1 MTLFSFTIAIVLFA
15 HLVDPL
21 PLNFRFESVLT
32 RSTTRAYRETGRN
45 SVEKFVTQVR
55 GRRNRATVASVLMK
69 SVSGGYAD
77 VTIKVGWAIRRR
89 CNQGGL
95 G

>member
-55 GRRNRATVASVLMK
+55 GRRNHSVANVLMK